1 MAKLFVDRPA
11 CESDADAISKL
22 IYPLLRYRAPVA
34 VDPPPE
40 SFLAEFAPQ
49 AIRSHITDG
58 HHSYLVA
65 RFEDQLIGVLGVR
78 DNRHLLHLFVA
89 EPYQRWGV
97 ARMLWNHAK
106 ADALKTEDEIDMLV
120 RSSVFAVPVYER
132 FGFTA
137 CGRRVDEPG
146 VSYVPMRQVIR
157 RSG

>member
-1 MAKLFVDRPA
+1 MASLG
-11 CESDADAISKL
+11 
-22 IYPLLRYRAPVA
+22 PVRSRNQ
-34 VDPPPE
+34 VGFTE
-40 SFLAEFAPQ
+40 PQ
-49 AIRSHITDG
+49 AGSSSRAGPGSDEWVSTAVLIR
-58 HHSYLVA
+58 
-65 RFEDQLIGVLGVR
+65 Q
-78 DNRHLLHLFVA
+78 FVA

-120 RSSVFAVPVYER
+120 RSSVYAVPVYER